1 MSLLSIRALARGH
14 IKARKIIIILLH
26 AFVGWLLCGAV
37 MAIGPQ
43 MMSMQTTLIVHA
55 IAAPVFFFVI
65 SIFYHRKFKYTSP
78 FQTALIFTG
87 FVIFMDLF
95 LVALI
100 IQGSFEMFTSI
111 LGTWIPFILI
121 FTATYC
127 AGLLTQRT

>member
-1 MSLLSIRALARGH
+1 
-14 IKARKIIIILLH
+14 
-26 AFVGWLLCGAV
+26 
-37 MAIGPQ
+37 
-43 MMSMQTTLIVHA
+43 MSMQTTLIVHA

-78 FQTALIFTG
+78 FQTALIFMG

-100 IQGSFEMFTSI
+100 VQGSFEMFASI

>member
-1 MSLLSIRALARGH
+1 MSTLCARAPARGH
-14 IKARKIIIILLH
+14 VKAGKVIIILLH

-37 MAIGPQ
+37 MVIGPQ

-55 IAAPVFFFVI
+55 IAAPVFFFAV
-65 SIFYHRKFKYTSP
+65 SIFYHQKFKYTSP
-78 FQTALIFTG
+78 FQTALIFMG

-111 LGTWIPFILI
+111 LGTWFPFVLI

-127 AGLLTQRT
+127 AGLFVQKK